1 MFKTLFITAI
11 ATGLCATAFAAGG
24 GGAEGIFMENK
35 ALEDMIFKT
44 INFLLLLFLLNKFAR
59 KPIAKMLSSS
69 AENTKKTADDA
80 KTELAEAKK
89 KLEDY
94 QSKLANM
101 ETELE
106 ERRKSAL
113 AAIETEKAQLIE
125 DAENQVK
132 KLEEQSQA
140 RIEQDILKAKAEIR
154 EFLVSESVKMAE
166 EAIAKEVG
174 GKERKALFENYAKFI
189 KESA

>member
-1 MFKTLFITAI
+1 MLKTLFVIAITAGI
-11 ATGLCATAFAAGG
+11 SSTVLAAGG
-24 GGAEGIFMENK
+24 DATGIFLESK
-35 ALEDMIFKT
+35 PLEDMIFKT
-44 INFLLLLFLLNKFAR
+44 INLLLFLFLLKKFAG
-59 KPIAKMLSSS
+59 KPIARMLSSS
-69 AENTKKTADDA
+69 AENTKKTMDDA

-101 ETELE
+101 ESELE

-113 AAIETEKAQLIE
+113 AAIETEKAQMIE

-140 RIEQDILKAKAEIR
+140 RIEQDILKAKADIR
-154 EFLVSESVKMAE
+154 EFLVNESVKMAE
-166 EAIAKEVG
+166 EAIAKEIG
-174 GKERKALFENYAKFI
+174 SKEQKALFENYAKFI

>member
-1 MFKTLFITAI
+1 MLKTLFVIAITAGI
-11 ATGLCATAFAAGG
+11 SSTALAAGG
-24 GGAEGIFMENK
+24 GDATGIFLESK

-44 INFLLLLFLLNKFAR
+44 INLLIFLFLLKKFAG
-59 KPIAKMLSSS
+59 KPIARMLSSS
-69 AENTKKTADDA
+69 AVNTKKEMDDA
-80 KTELAEAKK
+80 KSDLAEAKK

-101 ETELE
+101 ESELE

-113 AAIETEKAQLIE
+113 AVIETEKAQMIE
-125 DAENQVK
+125 DAVNQVE

-154 EFLVSESVKMAE
+154 EFLVNESVKMAE
-166 EAIAKEVG
+166 EAIAKEIG
-174 GKERKALFENYAKFI
+174 SKEQKALFENYAKFI